1 MAEIVFNDAGKR
13 KQLEGIIHP
22 RVRLLLEE
30 RLAAARRAGDCLVL
44 VEVPLLYET
53 NFQRFVDKVIVVRV
67 SEQQQLMRLRQRD
80 GLSLAEA
87 KRRIAAQMP
96 LEEKAA
102 LADYVIDNDG
112 TLAETEKQ
120 ARQILGRL
128 LEECSHARFV
138 KRLFLLLIIAAA
150 VVCLV
155 RSPKFLR
162 LFYPYCYRAV
172 IEANAAEYRVDPLLV
187 LAIIRTESNF
197 KSDAV
202 SAKGA
207 LGLMQVMPE
216 TAEWIAG
223 QLGMEELSREDILQ
237 PEINIKLG
245 TWYLAN
251 LREEFPGSIDVVIAA
266 YNGGRGRVRYWPE
279 NGIWSGSYADR
290 ADIPL
295 LETRQFLYK
304 VRTAYK
310 HYQYLYR

>member
-1 MAEIVFNDAGKR
+1 MLIVGLTGGIATGKSTVAAMFEKMGIRRIDADSLAREAVESGTAALQEIARTFGSAVIDDQGRLDRKKMAEIVFNDAGKR

-30 RLAAARRAGDCLVL
+30 KLAAARRAGDCLVL

-128 LEECSHARFV
+128 LEECSHA
-138 KRLFLLLIIAAA
+138 
-150 VVCLV
+150 
-155 RSPKFLR
+155 
-162 LFYPYCYRAV
+162 
-172 IEANAAEYRVDPLLV
+172 
-187 LAIIRTESNF
+187 
-197 KSDAV
+197 
-202 SAKGA
+202 
-207 LGLMQVMPE
+207 
-216 TAEWIAG
+216 
-223 QLGMEELSREDILQ
+223 
-237 PEINIKLG
+237 
-245 TWYLAN
+245 
-251 LREEFPGSIDVVIAA
+251 
-266 YNGGRGRVRYWPE
+266 
-279 NGIWSGSYADR
+279 
-290 ADIPL
+290 
-295 LETRQFLYK
+295 
-304 VRTAYK
+304 
-310 HYQYLYR
+310 

>member
-1 MAEIVFNDAGKR
+1 MLIVGLTGGIATGKSTVAAMFAKMGIRRFDADSLAREAVEPGTAALQEIARTFGSAVIDDQGRLDRKKMAGIVFNDAGKR

-102 LADYVIDNDG
+102 LADYVIDNGG

-128 LEECSHARFV
+128 LEECSHA
-138 KRLFLLLIIAAA
+138 
-150 VVCLV
+150 
-155 RSPKFLR
+155 
-162 LFYPYCYRAV
+162 
-172 IEANAAEYRVDPLLV
+172 
-187 LAIIRTESNF
+187 
-197 KSDAV
+197 
-202 SAKGA
+202 
-207 LGLMQVMPE
+207 
-216 TAEWIAG
+216 
-223 QLGMEELSREDILQ
+223 
-237 PEINIKLG
+237 
-245 TWYLAN
+245 
-251 LREEFPGSIDVVIAA
+251 
-266 YNGGRGRVRYWPE
+266 
-279 NGIWSGSYADR
+279 
-290 ADIPL
+290 
-295 LETRQFLYK
+295 
-304 VRTAYK
+304 
-310 HYQYLYR
+310 

>member
-1 MAEIVFNDAGKR
+1 MLIVGLTGGIATGKSTVAAMFAKMGIRRFDADSLAREAVEPGTAALQEIARTFGSAVIDDQGRLDRKKMAGIVFNDAGKR

-128 LEECSHARFV
+128 LEECSHA
-138 KRLFLLLIIAAA
+138 
-150 VVCLV
+150 
-155 RSPKFLR
+155 
-162 LFYPYCYRAV
+162 
-172 IEANAAEYRVDPLLV
+172 
-187 LAIIRTESNF
+187 
-197 KSDAV
+197 
-202 SAKGA
+202 
-207 LGLMQVMPE
+207 
-216 TAEWIAG
+216 
-223 QLGMEELSREDILQ
+223 
-237 PEINIKLG
+237 
-245 TWYLAN
+245 
-251 LREEFPGSIDVVIAA
+251 
-266 YNGGRGRVRYWPE
+266 
-279 NGIWSGSYADR
+279 
-290 ADIPL
+290 
-295 LETRQFLYK
+295 
-304 VRTAYK
+304 
-310 HYQYLYR
+310 

>member
-1 MAEIVFNDAGKR
+1 MLIVGLTGGIATGKSTVAAMFEKMGIRRIDADSLAREAVESGTAALQEIARTFGSAVIDDQGRLDRKKMAEIVFNDAGKR

-128 LEECSHARFV
+128 LEECSHA
-138 KRLFLLLIIAAA
+138 
-150 VVCLV
+150 
-155 RSPKFLR
+155 
-162 LFYPYCYRAV
+162 
-172 IEANAAEYRVDPLLV
+172 
-187 LAIIRTESNF
+187 
-197 KSDAV
+197 
-202 SAKGA
+202 
-207 LGLMQVMPE
+207 
-216 TAEWIAG
+216 
-223 QLGMEELSREDILQ
+223 
-237 PEINIKLG
+237 
-245 TWYLAN
+245 
-251 LREEFPGSIDVVIAA
+251 
-266 YNGGRGRVRYWPE
+266 
-279 NGIWSGSYADR
+279 
-290 ADIPL
+290 
-295 LETRQFLYK
+295 
-304 VRTAYK
+304 
-310 HYQYLYR
+310 